1 MQFLSCRGINV
12 LNSKSELEKVLA
24 KHRKAS
30 EEKTREA
37 ENEVEDE
44 FHKIISERAKRLEKV
59 VTPITINIDF

>member
-1 MQFLSCRGINV
+1 M

-59 VTPITINIDF
+59 VTPITINIV